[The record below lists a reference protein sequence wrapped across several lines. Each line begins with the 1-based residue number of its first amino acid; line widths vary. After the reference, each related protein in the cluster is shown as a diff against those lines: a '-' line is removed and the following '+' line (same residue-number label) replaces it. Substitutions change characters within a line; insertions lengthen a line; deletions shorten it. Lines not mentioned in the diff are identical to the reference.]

1 MSFNYLTNS
10 GGFTRIAAYV
20 GQMVD
25 HAVDMQIEKIS
36 QNLQPDPA
44 TRCLNKP
51 TDLSALSSVRFRHSA
66 DMRSC
71 TDNVRS

>member
-36 QNLQPDPA
+36 QNLHPDPA
-44 TRCLNKP
+44 TRCLNQP
-51 TDLSALSSVRFRHSA
+51 ADLSELMSRTIAP
-66 DMRSC
+66 
-71 TDNVRS
+71 